1 MDKIIITSDSTCD
14 LPVDIL
20 REYDVRICPIS
31 ILLGNEEKFDT
42 VDVTSADV
50 LDFIKKTCILP
61 KTSAV
66 SADRYAEFFKKYV
79 DDGYKVIHF
88 CISSKA
94 SSCYEH
100 AEAAS
105 KNFEGVYVID
115 SYSLSSGQGLQILKT
130 ADMIKSGMPIEEIVA
145 KAKRLN
151 EKVQTS
157 FVVDK
162 LDFLHKGGR
171 CSSVAVVA
179 SKIMKIHP
187 SISIVD
193 GTLQVKKKYVGAL
206 KRSIAQYIDDLA
218 VEYKNYDDTR
228 AVLIHSPSDAELV
241 EYTRSLIESKFN
253 FRTIIDSTAGS
264 TVTSHCGYNT
274 IGLMFCLTD

>member
-50 LDFIKKTCILP
+50 LDFVNKTGILP

-79 DDGYKVIHF
+79 DDGYKVFHF

-105 KNFEGVYVID
+105 KDFEGVYVID

-171 CSSVAVVA
+171 CSSVAVIA

-193 GTLQVKKKYVGAL
+193 GALQVKKKYVGAL
-206 KRSIAQYIDDLA
+206 KRSLAQYIDDLA

>member
-50 LDFIKKTCILP
+50 LNFVNKTGILP

-105 KNFEGVYVID
+105 KDFEGVYVID

-145 KAKRLN
+145 KAKILN
-151 EKVQTS
+151 EKCRRLSLWTNS
-157 FVVDK
+157 TFCIK
-162 LDFLHKGGR
+162 
-171 CSSVAVVA
+171 A
-179 SKIMKIHP
+179 
-187 SISIVD
+187 
-193 GTLQVKKKYVGAL
+193 
-206 KRSIAQYIDDLA
+206 
-218 VEYKNYDDTR
+218 E
-228 AVLIHSPSDAELV
+228 DARRL
-241 EYTRSLIESKFN
+241 R
-253 FRTIIDSTAGS
+253 
-264 TVTSHCGYNT
+264 
-274 IGLMFCLTD
+274 

>member
-42 VDVTSADV
+42 VDVTSSDV
-50 LDFIKKTCILP
+50 LDFVNKTGILP

-88 CISSKA
+88 CISSQA

-157 FVVDK
+157 FVVGK

-171 CSSVAVVA
+171 CSSVAVIA

-193 GTLQVKKKYVGAL
+193 GALQVKKKYVGAL
-206 KRSIAQYIDDLA
+206 KRSLAQYIDDLA

>member
-1 MDKIIITSDSTCD
+1 MEKIIITSDSTCD
-14 LPVDIL
+14 LPDDVL
-20 REYDVRICPIS
+20 REYGIGICPIS
-31 ILLGNEEKFDT
+31 ILLGDEEKLDT
-42 VDVTSADV
+42 VDVTSTDV
-50 LDFIKKTCILP
+50 LDFVDRTGILP

-66 SADRYAEFFKKYV
+66 SAERYTEFFKKFV

-105 KNFEGVYVID
+105 KNFDGVYVVD
-115 SYSLSSGQGLQILKT
+115 SYSLSAGQGLQILKT
-130 ADMIKSGMPIEEIVA
+130 VDMIKSGMPISEIA
-145 KAKRLN
+145 DKAKKLN

-157 FVVDK
+157 FVVDR

-171 CSSVAVVA
+171 CSSVALVA

-193 GTLQVKKKYVGAL
+193 GALQVKKKYIGAL
-206 KRSIAQYIDDLA
+206 KRSLAQYIDDLA
-218 VEYKNYDDTR
+218 QEYKNYDDTR

-241 EYTRSLIESKFN
+241 EYTRTLIESKFK
-253 FRTIIDSTAGS
+253 FKTLIDSTAGS

-274 IGLMFCLTD
+274 IGLMFCTND

>member
-1 MDKIIITSDSTCD
+1 M
-14 LPVDIL
+14 
-20 REYDVRICPIS
+20 
-31 ILLGNEEKFDT
+31 
-42 VDVTSADV
+42 
-50 LDFIKKTCILP
+50 
-61 KTSAV
+61 
-66 SADRYAEFFKKYV
+66 
-79 DDGYKVIHF
+79 
-88 CISSKA
+88 
-94 SSCYEH
+94 
-100 AEAAS
+100 
-105 KNFEGVYVID
+105 
-115 SYSLSSGQGLQILKT
+115 KT

-145 KAKRLN
+145 NAKRLN

-171 CSSVAVVA
+171 CSSVAVIA

-193 GTLQVKKKYVGAL
+193 GALQVKKKYVGAL

-218 VEYKNYDDTR
+218 VEYKNYDDKR